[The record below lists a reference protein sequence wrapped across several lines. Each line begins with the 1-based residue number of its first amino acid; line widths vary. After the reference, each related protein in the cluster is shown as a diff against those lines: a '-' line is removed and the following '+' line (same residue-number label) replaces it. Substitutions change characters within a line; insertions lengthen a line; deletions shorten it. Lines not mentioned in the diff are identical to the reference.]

1 MQVRRLNL
9 DDAFRLAHILSQ
21 YVDVDALN
29 PQQDAV
35 DFIGDIVQKITPEEY
50 LKCVS
55 LLTNTDI
62 DTIKKEFVEKG
73 ASLDILTAFIE
84 GMKLNQV
91 VALLGFY
98 KSLNL

>member
-21 YVDVDALN
+21 YVDINSLD

-35 DFIGDIVQKITPEEY
+35 DFISDIVQKITPEEY

-62 DTIKKEFVEKG
+62 DNIKKEI
-73 ASLDILTAFIE
+73 SLDILTAFIE
-84 GMKLNQV
+84 GLKENQV
-91 VALLGFY
+91 VVLLGFY
-98 KSLNL
+98 KSVGL

>member
-21 YVDVDALN
+21 YVDVDALD
-29 PQQDAV
+29 PRQDAV
-35 DFIGDIVQKITPEEY
+35 DFISDIVQKITPEEY

-62 DTIKKEFVEKG
+62 DTIKKEI
-73 ASLDILTAFIE
+73 SLDILTAFIE
-84 GMKLNQV
+84 GMKLNQ
-91 VALLGFY
+91 AISLLRFY
-98 KSLNL
+98 KSIGL